1 MRFIFE
7 LIKSITVAALMLGIV
22 LNMFSSLADR
32 SAGDFEGFV
41 YHILISILDV
51 LVLIMVLSTSK
62 GD

>member
-1 MRFIFE
+1 
-7 LIKSITVAALMLGIV
+7 MLGIV